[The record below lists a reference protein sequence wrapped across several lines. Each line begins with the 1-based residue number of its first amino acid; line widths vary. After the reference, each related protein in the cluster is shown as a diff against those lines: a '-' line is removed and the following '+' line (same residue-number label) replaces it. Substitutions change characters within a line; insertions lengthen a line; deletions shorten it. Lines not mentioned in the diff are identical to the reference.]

1 MTRATLTLMVVFV
14 TLASASAQQS
24 TVPNTDWRGM
34 AQYEQRAQAAIEKA
48 NRSINRLR
56 IMLRVQAQSAS
67 PSQEK
72 K

>member
-1 MTRATLTLMVVFV
+1 MTRATLTMLVVLV

-24 TVPNTDWRGM
+24 TVPNSDWRGM
-34 AQYEQRAQAAIEKA
+34 ARYEQRAQGAIEKA

-56 IMLRVQAQSAS
+56 IMLGVQARSAS
-67 PSQEK
+67 PSEEK